1 MLLEV
6 TQEEAAPGRISFDVL
21 DIAAVAKR
29 RGRSLTDEVDLVAVQ
44 DAVIEALAVLGFAV
58 TESHFTKIVDNSD
71 NTATITLDTTPID
84 TVGVRA
90 ALVTAFAAAGASVS
104 ETDYIALVDNGDS
117 TVTVS
122 VVSSTVTDTAVLAA
136 AVDSIFLAS
145 LSSTLEVDVTF
156 TSALEAATI
165 FVLSPPPPAPP
176 AAPSNG

>member
-58 TESHFTKIVDNSD
+58 AESLIKIVDNGD

-122 VVSSTVTDTAVLAA
+122 VVSSTVTDTAVLEA

-156 TSALEAATI
+156 TSAPEAATI